1 LDDADRIWN
10 RAALE
15 AGGDSP
21 AAGDRAL
28 AALLL
33 LHGLVMNGG
42 VHHALE
48 SLEPQDLAAA
58 ADGYAYFWF
67 EDVAAFLRGAPDD
80 PVLSTWTDDTEVAA
94 NDRYEEMVPDDS
106 DLIARFQDAYRDR
119 PEQFAP
125 LDDPRS

>member
-33 LHGLVMNGG
+33 VHGLVMNGG

-48 SLEPQDLAAA
+48 SLEPGELAAG
-58 ADGYAYFWF
+58 ADGYAYFGV
-67 EDVAAFLRGAPDD
+67 EDVAAFLRGATDD
-80 PVLSTWTDDTEVAA
+80 PILSTWTEDTEVAS